1 MIYYHMYVAN
11 YMNRELSKEY
21 KPIMNPYK
29 FYQYNY
35 TLEKCILKISIYT
48 VCAYIYIYAH
58 TYVFL
63 ITIS

>member
-1 MIYYHMYVAN
+1 MYVAN

-48 VCAYIYIYAH
+48 VCAYIHICTYIC
-58 TYVFL
+58 VFNYN
-63 ITIS
+63 